1 MSAGTGGLHGAAV
14 VLAAAVAWVTAGTP
28 NHDVPGDM
36 TRSRASRVLAGL
48 AGVSATVSQEPRV
61 ILRLASDSAVVG
73 HYKLVMR
80 ESSRLTFDI
89 AADDPR
95 QELLQVAT
103 TPKHTAIEIA
113 ATIVSVPR
121 QTEENRRYT
130 LYWLGFRHTGDEIR
144 SLSPIQWDSIFRQVG
159 RRAVLTLSPT
169 SRPLGVEVSS
179 DAARPVGEAFAR
191 SLTALALTLPVD
203 SAGVGS
209 SWQSDVAVP
218 VRGVDGTRT
227 LIPVRVNY
235 RLRALE
241 DEPDGLRARIEF
253 DGQPLTMGDRAVE
266 VSGSYFGESLFAVGT
281 GRYERVMA
289 VADLEIAWPVDESGL
304 PPSRS
309 IVEWRAE
316 LNRN

>member
-1 MSAGTGGLHGAAV
+1 MQDHGDVGGMTPSAAPMARAGFAGASAP
-14 VLAAAVAWVTAGTP
+14 AP
-28 NHDVPGDM
+28 QE
-36 TRSRASRVLAGL
+36 RRVN
-48 AGVSATVSQEPRV
+48 
-61 ILRLASDSAVVG
+61 LRLASDSAVVG

-80 ESSRLTFDI
+80 ETSRLTFDI
-89 AADDPR
+89 ATDDPR
-95 QELLQVAT
+95 QELLQAAT

-121 QTEENRRYT
+121 GAEENRRYT
-130 LYWLGFRHTGDEIR
+130 LYWLGFRHTGDDIR

-159 RRAVLTLSPT
+159 RRAVLTLAP
-169 SRPLGVEVSS
+169 RGKLLGVEVSS
-179 DAARPVGEAFAR
+179 DAARPVGEAFAG
-191 SLTALALTLPVD
+191 SLTALALTLPAD

-227 LIPVRVNY
+227 LVPFRVRY
-235 RLRALE
+235 HIRTLE
-241 DEPDGLRARIEF
+241 DEPDGVTARIEF
-253 DGQPLTMGDRAVE
+253 DGQPLAMGDEAVE
-266 VSGSYFGESLFAVGT
+266 VSGSYFGESLFAVGP

-289 VADLEIAWPVDESGL
+289 LANLEIAWPVDESGL

>member
-1 MSAGTGGLHGAAV
+1 MLAVAV
-14 VLAAAVAWVTAGTP
+14 VCVAGGVRNQEEGGGIAP
-28 NHDVPGDM
+28 PGPSM
-36 TRSRASRVLAGL
+36 SRAGPATIP
-48 AGVSATVSQEPRV
+48 ASASQQRRV

-80 ESSRLTFDI
+80 ESSSLAFDI

-95 QELLQVAT
+95 QELLQPAT
-103 TPKHTAIEIA
+103 TPKHQAIEIA
-113 ATIVSVPR
+113 ATMVSVPR
-121 QTEENRRYT
+121 EIEEDRRYT
-130 LYWLGFRHTGDEIR
+130 LYWLGFRHTGDDIR

-159 RRAVLTLSPT
+159 RRAALTLSPT
-169 SRPLGVEVSS
+169 GELLGVQVSS
-179 DAARPVGEAFAR
+179 DAARPVGEALAR

-218 VRGVDGTRT
+218 VHGADGTRT
-227 LIPVRVNY
+227 LIPIRVGY
-235 RLRALE
+235 RLQSLE

-253 DGQPLTMGDRAVE
+253 DGQPLNLDDEAVE
-266 VSGSYFGESLFAVGT
+266 ISGSYFGESLFAVGP

-289 VADLEIAWPVDESGL
+289 LANLEIAWPVDESGL